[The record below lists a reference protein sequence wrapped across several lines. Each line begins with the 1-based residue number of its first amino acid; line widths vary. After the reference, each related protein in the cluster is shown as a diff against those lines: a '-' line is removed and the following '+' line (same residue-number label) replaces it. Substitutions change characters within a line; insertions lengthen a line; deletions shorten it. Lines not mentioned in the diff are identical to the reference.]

1 MKQAT
6 SLAHA
11 STALTNARTTANTMS
26 AAIAAWFESQG
37 WAPLPFQKQVWQAM
51 CKGHWGLLHAGTG
64 RGKTL
69 ATWFGAIKHLERFE
83 KLSPSNPSTGLK
95 ILWITPMR
103 ALAADTTVTLQN
115 TAQTLLPDWRVEM
128 RTGDTSAAE
137 RAKQSKSLPN
147 VLVTTPESLSLL
159 LTQKDAQTRL
169 GKVQVVV
176 VDEWH
181 ELMGSKRGV
190 QLQLAVAR
198 LACWQP
204 SLICW
209 GMSAT
214 LGNLD
219 HALQTLCLV
228 QTPGENVRLIS
239 DTRQKPVQIDTLL
252 PHNIDRFAWAGH
264 LGLALAPVVA
274 RVLETSI
281 STLVFVNT
289 RAQAERWYQALLEAA
304 PGLAGELALHHG
316 SLDPDVR
323 RWVEQ
328 SLKEGSLKAVVCTSS
343 LDLGVDFLPVDRV
356 LQIGSAKGVARLL
369 QRAGRSGHAPG
380 KVSHITLVPTNS
392 LEILEAVALQDALQA
407 REVESRHGPQA
418 PIDVLVQHLVTVAI
432 GGGFTA
438 PDLFDEVRSTHAYRA
453 LTPEAWQWALDFVRH
468 GGSALAAYPDYQRVA
483 PDHENVWRATNATM
497 IRRHRMSVG
506 TIVSDAMMQ
515 VRYWSSRG
523 GGARIGQVE
532 ESFVTRLKKGDC
544 FLFAGRLLE
553 LVRINEMT
561 AYVKRATGNRGAVPR
576 WVGGNMSLSSALA
589 NAMLARL
596 ERFTKQATVPQK
608 RALSARIANC
618 EQTWQAIK
626 PLLALQQQWSAL
638 PSASHLL
645 VEWWS
650 SREGTHL
657 FIYPFAGRTVHLGL
671 SSLLAWRLAQQMPLT
686 FSLSVN
692 DYGFEMLCAQP
703 LDVPTLLTPA
713 LLSTENLTQDLVES
727 LNAGQLAQRRFREIA
742 RISGLVFQGYP
753 GAKKSAKQVQ
763 ASSGLFFDVFQQY
776 DPNNQLLEQ
785 ARNEVLQHELDF
797 EQLRVTLNR
806 VSELPLTLKTI
817 ERPTPFAFPLMV
829 QRLRERLSSEKL
841 SDRVAR
847 MVSELERAA
856 Q

>member
-1 MKQAT
+1 MK
-6 SLAHA
+6 
-11 STALTNARTTANTMS
+11 TTAPVRDTT
-26 AAIAAWFESQG
+26 ATLATAIGAWFKNQG
-37 WAPLPFQKQVWQAM
+37 WAPFAFQKQVWQAM
-51 CKGHWGLLHAGTG
+51 GKGQWGLLHAGTG

-69 ATWFGAIKHLERFE
+69 ATWFGALQRLER
-83 KLSPSNPSTGLK
+83 LAPLGQRAGLK

-103 ALAADTTVTLQN
+103 ALAADTTATLQK
-115 TAQTLLPDWRVEM
+115 TAQVLLPDWRVEM
-128 RTGDTSAAE
+128 RTGDTTAAQ
-137 RAKQSKSLPN
+137 RSKQSKSLPD

-159 LTQKDAQTRL
+159 LTQKDAQIRL
-169 GKVQVVV
+169 GKVQVVI

-181 ELMGSKRGV
+181 ELLGSKRGV
-190 QLQLAVAR
+190 QLQLALAR
-198 LACWQP
+198 LARWQP
-204 SLICW
+204 TLICW

-219 HALQTLCLV
+219 QALQTLCLT
-228 QTPGENVRLIS
+228 QTPSQNTRLVS
-239 DTRQKPVQIDTLL
+239 DTQQKPMSIDTLL
-252 PHNIDRFAWAGH
+252 PKNIDRFAWAGH
-264 LGLALAPVVA
+264 LGLSLAPAVA
-274 RVLETSI
+274 QTLLASS

-289 RAQAERWYQALLEAA
+289 RSQAERWYQALLEVE
-304 PGLAGELALHHG
+304 PSLAGDIALHHG
-316 SLDPDVR
+316 SLDPEVR
-323 RWVEQ
+323 RWVEN
-328 SLKEGSLKAVVCTSS
+328 SLKEGNLKAVVCTSS
-343 LDLGVDFLPVDRV
+343 LDLGVDFLPVERV

-380 KVSHITLVPTNS
+380 RVSHITLVPTNS
-392 LEILEAVALQDALQA
+392 LEILEAVAVQDAVQSC
-407 REVESRHGPQA
+407 EVESRHSPQA
-418 PIDVLVQHLVTVAI
+418 PLDVLVQHLVTIAI
-432 GGGFTA
+432 GGGFRA
-438 PDLFDEVRSTHAYRA
+438 HDLFEEVRSTHAYRT
-453 LTPEAWQWALDFVRH
+453 LSPTAWQWALDFVRH
-468 GGSALAAYPDYQRVA
+468 GGTALAAYPDYQRVE
-483 PDHENVWRATNATM
+483 PDSEGIWRATNATM

-532 ESFVTRLKKGDC
+532 ESFVMRLKKGDC
-544 FLFAGRLLE
+544 FLFAGRLLT

-589 NAMLARL
+589 AAMLARL
-596 ERFTKQATVPQK
+596 DTHLSPSPCASPTPPRLMPHRLANRSQA
-608 RALSARIANC
+608 
-618 EQTWQAIK
+618 WQAIE
-626 PLLALQQQWSAL
+626 PLLTLQQQWSAL
-638 PSASHLL
+638 PSAAHLL
-645 VEWWS
+645 VEWWT

-671 SSLLAWRLAQQMPLT
+671 SGLMAWRLAKQTPLT

-692 DYGFEMLCAQP
+692 DYGFEMLCAQT
-703 LDVPTLLTPA
+703 LDVPALVTPS
-713 LLSTENLTQDLVES
+713 LLSTENLAADLMES

-742 RISGLVFQGYP
+742 RIAGLVFQGYP

-776 DPNNQLLEQ
+776 DPDNQLLAQ
-785 ARNEVLQHELDF
+785 ARNEVLQHELDVV
-797 EQLRVTLNR
+797 QLTATLNR
-806 VSELPLTLKTI
+806 VNQLPMVLKTI

-847 MVSELERAA
+847 MVQDLERAA

>member
-1 MKQAT
+1 MSPSGPQPN
-6 SLAHA
+6 
-11 STALTNARTTANTMS
+11 LTNTTTLLSS
-26 AAIAAWFESQG
+26 AINAWFDSQG
-37 WAPLPFQKQVWQAM
+37 WAPFSFQKQVWQAM
-51 CKGHWGLLHAGTG
+51 GKGQWGLLHAGTG

-69 ATWFGAIKHLERFE
+69 ATWFGAIKRLE
-83 KLSPSNPSTGLK
+83 KLSLSHQKTGLK

-103 ALAADTTVTLQN
+103 ALAADTTSTLQK
-115 TAQTLLPDWRVEM
+115 TAQKLLPDWRVEM
-128 RTGDTSAAE
+128 RTGDTSATE
-137 RAKQSKSLPN
+137 RAKQSKSLPD

-169 GKVQVVV
+169 GKVHVVV

-198 LACWQP
+198 LARWQP

-219 HALQTLCLV
+219 QALETLCLA
-228 QTPGENVRLIS
+228 QTPKENVRLIS
-239 DTRQKPVQIDTLL
+239 DTRQKTVQIDTLL

-264 LGLALAPVVA
+264 LGLSLAPAVA
-274 RVLETSI
+274 RVLQTSS

-289 RAQAERWYQALLEAA
+289 RSQAERWYQALLEAE
-304 PGLAGELALHHG
+304 PGLAGDLALHHG

-380 KVSHITLVPTNS
+380 RVSHITLVPTNS
-392 LEILEAVALQDALQA
+392 LEILEAVAVQDAVQA

-418 PIDVLVQHLVTVAI
+418 PIDVLVQHLVTIAI
-432 GGGFTA
+432 GGGFVA
-438 PDLFDEVRSTHAYRA
+438 PDLFEEVRSTHAYRN
-453 LTPEAWQWALDFVRH
+453 LTPEAWQWALEFVRH
-468 GGSALAAYPDYQRVA
+468 GGTALAAYPDYQRVA
-483 PDHENVWRATNATM
+483 PDQEGVWRATNAIM

-544 FLFAGRLLE
+544 FLFAGRLLA

-561 AYVKRATGNRGAVPR
+561 AYVKRANGQRGAVPR

-589 NAMLARL
+589 SAMLARL
-596 ERFTKQATVPQK
+596 DSHKMPDAATPK
-608 RALSARIANC
+608 SAPSARIANC
-618 EQTWQAIK
+618 TQTWQAIK
-626 PLLALQQQWSAL
+626 PLLALQHQWSAL

-657 FIYPFAGRTVHLGL
+657 FLYPFAGRTVHLGL
-671 SSLLAWRLAQQMPLT
+671 SSLLAWRLAKQMPLT

-692 DYGFEMLCAQP
+692 DYGFEMLCAQT
-703 LDVPTLLTPA
+703 LDVAALVTPS
-713 LLSTENLTQDLVES
+713 LLSTENLAQDLSES

-753 GAKKSAKQVQ
+753 GAKKTAKQVQ
-763 ASSGLFFDVFQQY
+763 ASSGLFFDVFEQY
-776 DPNNQLLEQ
+776 DPKNQLLEQ
-785 ARNEVLQHELDF
+785 ARREVLQHELDF
-797 EQLRVTLNR
+797 EQLEATLNR
-806 VSELPLTLKTI
+806 VSQLPLTLKAI

>member
-1 MKQAT
+1 MSPSNPKTHSKKPAVSLT
-6 SLAHA
+6 SAI
-11 STALTNARTTANTMS
+11 ST
-26 AAIAAWFESQG
+26 WFESQG
-37 WAPLPFQKQVWQAM
+37 WVPFAFQKKVWQAM
-51 CKGHWGLLHAGTG
+51 GKGQWGLLHAGTG

-69 ATWFGAIKHLERFE
+69 ATWFGALKRLE
-83 KLSPSNPSTGLK
+83 KLSPSHHKPGLK

-103 ALAADTTVTLQN
+103 ALAADTTTTLQN

-128 RTGDTSAAE
+128 RTGDTNAAQ
-137 RAKQSKSLPN
+137 RTKQSKSLPDA
-147 VLVTTPESLSLL
+147 LVTTPESLSLL
-159 LTQKDAQTRL
+159 LTQKDAQSRL
-169 GKVQVVV
+169 GNVQVVV

-181 ELMGSKRGV
+181 ELIGSKRGV

-198 LACWQP
+198 LARWQP

-214 LGNLD
+214 LGNLEQ
-219 HALQTLCLV
+219 ALETLCLV
-228 QTPGENVRLIS
+228 QTPEENVCLVS
-239 DTRQKPVQIDTLL
+239 DTRQKTVQIDTLL
-252 PHNIDRFAWAGH
+252 PQNIDRFAWAGH
-264 LGLALAPVVA
+264 LGLSLAPAVA
-274 RVLETSI
+274 RVLQTSS

-304 PGLAGELALHHG
+304 PDLAGDLALHHG
-316 SLDPDVR
+316 SLDPEVR

-380 KVSHITLVPTNS
+380 RVSHITLVPTNS
-392 LEILEAVALQDALQA
+392 LDILEAVAVQDAVKA
-407 REVESRHGPQA
+407 RAVESRHGPQA
-418 PIDVLVQHLVTVAI
+418 PIDVLVQHLVTIAI
-432 GGGFTA
+432 GGGFVAT
-438 PDLFDEVRSTHAYRA
+438 DLYEEVRSTHAYRT

-468 GGSALAAYPDYQRVA
+468 GGTALAAYPDYQRVR
-483 PDHENVWRATNATM
+483 PDQEGKWRATNAAM
-497 IRRHRMSVG
+497 VRRHRMSVG

-532 ESFVTRLKKGDC
+532 ESFVMRLKKGDC
-544 FLFAGRLLE
+544 FLFAGRLLA
-553 LVRINEMT
+553 LVRTNEMT
-561 AYVKRATGNRGAVPR
+561 AYVKRATGSRGAVPR

-589 NAMLARL
+589 GAMLDRL
-596 ERFTKQATVPQK
+596 DSHSKPDVSTSKCA
-608 RALSARIANC
+608 SSSRIANC
-618 EQTWQAIK
+618 AQTWQAIK

-645 VEWWS
+645 VECWS

-671 SSLLAWRLAQQMPLT
+671 SSLLAWRLAKQMPMT

-692 DYGFEMLCAQP
+692 DYGFEMLCAQT
-703 LDVPTLLTPA
+703 LDVGALVTPA
-713 LLSTENLTQDLVES
+713 LLSTDNLAQDLAES

-753 GAKKSAKQVQ
+753 GAKKTAKQVQ
-763 ASSGLFFDVFQQY
+763 ASSGLFFDVFEQY
-776 DPNNQLLEQ
+776 DPKNQLLEQ
-785 ARNEVLQHELDF
+785 ARREVLQHELDF
-797 EQLRVTLNR
+797 EQLKTTLNR
-806 VSELPLTLKTI
+806 VGQLPLTLKMI

>member
-1 MKQAT
+1 MSPLETKTRSKRTST
-6 SLAHA
+6 SLSSAI
-11 STALTNARTTANTMS
+11 NT
-26 AAIAAWFESQG
+26 WFGAQG
-37 WAPLPFQKQVWQAM
+37 WAPFPFQKQVWQAM
-51 CKGHWGLLHAGTG
+51 GKGQWGLLHAGTG

-69 ATWFGAIKHLERFE
+69 ATWFGALKRLE
-83 KLSPSNPSTGLK
+83 KLSPSPQKTGLK

-103 ALAADTTVTLQN
+103 ALAADTTTTLQK
-115 TAQTLLPDWRVEM
+115 TAQKLLPDWRIEM

-137 RAKQSKSLPN
+137 RAKQSKSLPD

-181 ELMGSKRGV
+181 ELIGSKRGV

-198 LACWQP
+198 LARWQP

-219 HALQTLCLV
+219 QALQTLCLA
-228 QTPGENVRLIS
+228 QTPTENARLVS
-239 DTRQKPVQIDTLL
+239 DTRQKTVQIDTLL
-252 PHNIDRFAWAGH
+252 PKNIDRFAWAGH
-264 LGLALAPVVA
+264 LGLSLAPAVA
-274 RVLETSI
+274 QALQTSS

-289 RAQAERWYQALLEAA
+289 RSQAERWYQALLEAE
-304 PGLAGELALHHG
+304 PGLAGDLALHHG

-343 LDLGVDFLPVDRV
+343 LDLGVDFLPVGRV

-380 KVSHITLVPTNS
+380 RVSHITLVPTNS
-392 LEILEAVALQDALQA
+392 LEILEAVAVQDAVKA
-407 REVESRHGPQA
+407 REIESRHSPLA
-418 PIDVLVQHLVTVAI
+418 PIDVLVQHLVTIAI

-438 PDLFDEVRSTHAYRA
+438 PELFEEVRSTHAYRT

-468 GGSALAAYPDYQRVA
+468 GGTALAAYPDYQRVA
-483 PDHENVWRATNATM
+483 PDQGSVWRATNATM

-515 VRYWSSRG
+515 VRFWSSRG

-576 WVGGNMSLSSALA
+576 WVGGNMSLSTALA

-596 ERFTKQATVPQK
+596 DGHNKPEVASAQ
-608 RALSARIANC
+608 RASSVQIANC
-618 EQTWQAIK
+618 TQTWQAIK

-671 SSLLAWRLAQQMPLT
+671 SSLLAWRLAKQMPLT

-692 DYGFEMLCAQP
+692 DYGFEMLCAQT
-703 LDVPTLLTPA
+703 LDVPAVVIAA
-713 LLSTENLTQDLVES
+713 LFSTENLAQDLSES

-753 GAKKSAKQVQ
+753 GAKKTNKQVQ
-763 ASSGLFFDVFQQY
+763 ASSGLFFDVFEQY

-785 ARNEVLQHELDF
+785 AKREVLHHELDF
-797 EQLRVTLNR
+797 EQLKTTLNR
-806 VSELPLTLKTI
+806 VGSLPLILKTI

-847 MVSELERAA
+847 MVEELERAA

>member
-1 MKQAT
+1 VSPLEPQSKLKNTTT
-6 SLAHA
+6 SL
-11 STALTNARTTANTMS
+11 TS
-26 AAIAAWFESQG
+26 AINAWFESQG
-37 WAPLPFQKQVWQAM
+37 WAPFPFQKQVWQAM
-51 CKGHWGLLHAGTG
+51 GKGQWGLLHAGTG

-69 ATWFGAIKHLERFE
+69 ATWFGALKRVNRA
-83 KLSPSNPSTGLK
+83 SPSYQKAGLK

-103 ALAADTTVTLQN
+103 ALAADTTTTLQQ

-128 RTGDTSAAE
+128 RTGDTNAAQ
-137 RAKQSKSLPN
+137 RTKQSKSLPD

-159 LTQKDAQTRL
+159 LTQKDAQSRL
-169 GKVQVVV
+169 GNVQVVV

-198 LACWQP
+198 LARWQP

-219 HALQTLCLV
+219 QALQTLCLV
-228 QTPGENVRLIS
+228 QTPEENVRLIS
-239 DTRQKPVQIDTLL
+239 DTRQKTVQIDTLL
-252 PHNIDRFAWAGH
+252 PQNIDRFAWAGH
-264 LGLALAPVVA
+264 LGLSLAPAVA
-274 RVLETSI
+274 QVLQTSS

-304 PGLAGELALHHG
+304 PDLAGDLALHHG

-328 SLKEGSLKAVVCTSS
+328 SLKAGSLKAVVCTSS

-380 KVSHITLVPTNS
+380 RVSHITLVPTNS
-392 LEILEAVALQDALQA
+392 LEILEAVAVQDAVQA

-418 PIDVLVQHLVTVAI
+418 PIDVLVQHLVTIAI

-438 PDLFDEVRSTHAYRA
+438 PDLFAEVRSTHAYRT

-468 GGSALAAYPDYQRVA
+468 GGTSLANYPDYQRAA
-483 PDHENVWRATNATM
+483 PDQEGIWRATNATM

-506 TIVSDAMMQ
+506 TIVSDAMML

-561 AYVKRATGNRGAVPR
+561 AYVKRATGSRGAVPR

-589 NAMLARL
+589 SAMLARL
-596 ERFTKQATVPQK
+596 DSHSKPDVPASK
-608 RALSARIANC
+608 RALSSRIANRA
-618 EQTWQAIK
+618 QTWQAIK
-626 PLLALQQQWSAL
+626 PLLTLQQQWSAL

-645 VEWWS
+645 VECWC

-671 SSLLAWRLAQQMPLT
+671 SGLLAWRLAKQMPLT

-692 DYGFEMLCAQP
+692 DYGFEMLCAQT
-703 LDVPTLLTPA
+703 LDVPALLIPA
-713 LLSTENLTQDLVES
+713 LLSTDNLAQDLAES

-753 GAKKSAKQVQ
+753 GAKKTAKQVQ

-785 ARNEVLQHELDF
+785 AHREVLQHELDF
-797 EQLRVTLNR
+797 EQLKTTLNR
-806 VSELPLTLKTI
+806 MSQLPLVLKTV